1 MTIITRP
8 PRSVSDIKTH
18 SGRASRDHQIYRDYF
33 QVGALELERWRRTL
47 ERNVAASRIASIDS
61 RITDIDK
68 EKEELLADAAAAC
81 ATRCAKNVASISCAV
96 QLQTRA
102 RICDSGL

>member
-1 MTIITRP
+1 MAIITRP
-8 PRSVSDIKTH
+8 PRTVSDIKTH
-18 SGRASRDHQIYRDYF
+18 SGRASRNHEVYRDYF

-68 EKEELLADAAAAC
+68 EKEELLAGAAATC
-81 ATRCAKNVASISCAV
+81 ETVYSNGKSEATENKKS
-96 QLQTRA
+96 
-102 RICDSGL
+102 SGLRIKY

>member
-1 MTIITRP
+1 MAIITRP
-8 PRSVSDIKTH
+8 PRTISDIKTH

-47 ERNVAASRIASIDS
+47 ERDVALSRIASIDS

-68 EKEELLADAAAAC
+68 EKEALLASAAASSETVYNKGKPDPAEN
-81 ATRCAKNVASISCAV
+81 KKS
-96 QLQTRA
+96 
-102 RICDSGL
+102 SGLRIKY

>member
-1 MTIITRP
+1 MAIITRP

-68 EKEELLADAAAAC
+68 EKEELLTSAAAVC
-81 ATRCAKNVASISCAV
+81 ATIYNKGKPEEPTESKKP
-96 QLQTRA
+96 
-102 RICDSGL
+102 SGLRIKY

>member
-1 MTIITRP
+1 MAIITRP
-8 PRSVSDIKTH
+8 PRTISDIKTH

-47 ERNVAASRIASIDS
+47 ERNVAASRIACIDS

-68 EKEELLADAAAAC
+68 EKEALLTGASASFAAVYSNDKSEPAENK
-81 ATRCAKNVASISCAV
+81 RS
-96 QLQTRA
+96 
-102 RICDSGL
+102 SGLRIKY

>member
-81 ATRCAKNVASISCAV
+81 ATIYNKDKSEELTESKKP
-96 QLQTRA
+96 
-102 RICDSGL
+102 SGLRIKY

>member
-68 EKEELLADAAAAC
+68 EKEELLADAATAC
-81 ATRCAKNVASISCAV
+81 ATIYNKGKSEES
-96 QLQTRA
+96 TESKKP
-102 RICDSGL
+102 SGLRIKY

>member
-1 MTIITRP
+1 MTISTRP

-18 SGRASRDHQIYRDYF
+18 SGCSSHDHQVYRDYF

-68 EKEELLADAAAAC
+68 EKEALLAGAAAVC
-81 ATRCAKNVASISCAV
+81 AAV
-96 QLQTRA
+96 YNNSKTEPVENKKP
-102 RICDSGL
+102 SGLRVKY